1 MKGDGLREGFSTS
14 SFATAFELGVTKA
27 FRVENF
33 DLRVDASLT
42 TASIEELTVVGRNR
56 PGRVG
61 RERPGMK
68 VLLVLTSET
77 TTFSVV
83 SLDSVV
89 VDCVRPRRVVKNF
102 LSPGVVVSTSAVFT
116 LYTVVYSLV
125 RSKSPIVVSIAECAR
140 SEVGP
145 AAGSV
150 AISLMSSA
158 RRLSMVSVG
167 ELDLTVGRLRTTFV
181 IGESST
187 VPLTSRGSV
196 S

>member
-14 SFATAFELGVTKA
+14 SFAMTFELGVTKV

-42 TASIEELTVVGRNR
+42 AASTEELTEVVRNR

-61 RERPGMK
+61 RGRPGMN

-83 SLDSVV
+83 SLDSAV

-102 LSPGVVVSTSAVFT
+102 LSPGVVVSTSAAFT
-116 LYTVVYSLV
+116 LYTVVYSRV
-125 RSKSPIVVSIAECAR
+125 RSRSPTVVSTA
-140 SEVGP
+140 EVGP

-158 RRLSMVSVG
+158 RRLSIVSVG
-167 ELDLTVGRLRTTFV
+167 ELDFTVGRLRTTFV

-187 VPLTSRGSV
+187 VPLTSRGSD